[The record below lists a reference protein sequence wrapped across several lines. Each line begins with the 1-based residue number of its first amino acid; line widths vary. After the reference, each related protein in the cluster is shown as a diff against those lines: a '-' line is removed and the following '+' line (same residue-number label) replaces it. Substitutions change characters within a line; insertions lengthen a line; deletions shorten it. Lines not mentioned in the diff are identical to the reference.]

1 MITGKNLF
9 DPVSKV
15 QTHELSHGQLFL
27 CADCFWMRLN
37 IRAFFKVNLKNISLT
52 SYCVYILP
60 KIWSHYIFEK
70 RRKVKKSNQKIVKW
84 NLELGTNSDDENITK
99 EKDMKTF
106 KSDFCNFTTYSLSEK
121 MQNQKTRHMLMWYWI
136 EFIIFLKKFR
146 QSTAWKL
153 WA

>member
-1 MITGKNLF
+1 MENSYSLCWKENCVISISGLNIFQSPYNQWVITGKNLF

-27 CADCFWMRLN
+27 CADCFWMRLT
-37 IRAFFKVNLKNISLT
+37 ILAFFRVNLKNISLT

-60 KIWSHYIFEK
+60 KLWSHYIFEK

-84 NLELGTNSDDENITK
+84 NLELGTNSDDENLTK

-106 KSDFCNFTTYSLSEK
+106 KSDFCNFTT
-121 MQNQKTRHMLMWYWI
+121 
-136 EFIIFLKKFR
+136 
-146 QSTAWKL
+146 
-153 WA
+153 